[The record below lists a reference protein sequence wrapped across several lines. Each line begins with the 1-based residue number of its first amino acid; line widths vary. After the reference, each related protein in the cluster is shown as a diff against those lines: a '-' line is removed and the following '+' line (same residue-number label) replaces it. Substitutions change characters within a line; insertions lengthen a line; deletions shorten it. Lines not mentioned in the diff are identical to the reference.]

1 MKRLFVLITYICCIL
16 LPSKAQVS
24 VEAAIDSLEILIGE
38 QAHISLQVSLDAD
51 QRAIL
56 PVYPD
61 TLVKGVEVLDVAKPD
76 TQYLNDNRRLL
87 IKEVYTITSFDSA
100 LYYLPPMEVQVEDE
114 VYKSNP
120 LALKVISMPVDT
132 LHPDQFFGTKDVMK
146 PDFMWS
152 DWYGV
157 IACAVLWVPALF
169 LLLYLIKRIRDNQ
182 PIIRKVK
189 VEPKLPPHQ
198 QAMQEIERI
207 KAEKVWQ
214 HGLSKEYYTQLT
226 DALRTYIENR
236 FGFKALEMTTDEII
250 ERLESVHDV
259 EAIRELRGL
268 LRTADLVKF
277 AKFIPMMNEN
287 DANLL
292 NAVNFINETKEA
304 EDPNAKPE
312 PTEIT
317 IIEKRPLRTKIILG
331 VGIVLISVF
340 LTGALIYIGVEL
352 YNNLA

>member
-1 MKRLFVLITYICCIL
+1 MKRLFVLITYLCCIL

-331 VGIVLISVF
+331 VGIALISVF

>member
-61 TLVKGVEVLDVAKPD
+61 TLVNGVEVLDVAKPD

-331 VGIVLISVF
+331 VGIALISVF

>member
-331 VGIVLISVF
+331 VGIALISVF

>member
-24 VEAAIDSLEILIGE
+24 VEAAIDSLEILLGE

-331 VGIVLISVF
+331 VGIALISVF